1 MRTGSRGRRLALA
14 GALACL
20 AACSSPNRGEWSG
33 TFAGSVSGNVEFKIN
48 SRGTTLTGK
57 MEGTTSDGAPF
68 HADMEGKI
76 SERYF
81 YATFEGRT
89 DTGLR
94 PIPFEG
100 FMKGELG
107 DGKGAGDW
115 DAKIRFTETPM
126 NGTWTVT
133 QIKR

>member
-1 MRTGSRGRRLALA
+1 MKAKRLPQGIASTAL
-14 GALACL
+14 LLCV
-20 AACSSPNRGEWSG
+20 ACSSPNRGAWSG
-33 TFAGSVSGNVEFKIN
+33 TFDGSVSGQVDFTIN
-48 SRGTTLTGK
+48 SRGTALTGK
-57 MEGTTSDGAPF
+57 MEGTTSDGSPF
-68 HADMEGKI
+68 HATMKGKI
-76 SERYF
+76 TDRYF

-115 DAKIRFTETPM
+115 DAKIRFTQTAM
-126 NGTWTVT
+126 NGTWTVEQT
-133 QIKR
+133 QR

>member
-1 MRTGSRGRRLALA
+1 MKTRPQRSLLALA
-14 GALACL
+14 VTLASL

-33 TFAGSVSGNVEFKIN
+33 TFAGSVSGTVEFIIN
-48 SRGTTLTGK
+48 ARGTALTGK
-57 MEGTTSDGAPF
+57 MEGATTDGAPF

-76 SERYF
+76 TDRYF

-115 DAKIRFTETPM
+115 DAKIRFTDTQM

-133 QIKR
+133 QTKK